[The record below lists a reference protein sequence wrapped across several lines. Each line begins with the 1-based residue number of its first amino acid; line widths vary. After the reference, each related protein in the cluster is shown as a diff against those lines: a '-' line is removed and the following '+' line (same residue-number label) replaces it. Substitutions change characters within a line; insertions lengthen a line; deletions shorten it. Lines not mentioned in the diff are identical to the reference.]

1 MSNIY
6 ELLNKL
12 FFINFK
18 FPDDWSLF
26 SPKANTSKAKR
37 DKSKGTLVDV
47 TEQYE
52 ESEDD
57 ITCGICEGW
66 DPPIHSEPD
75 QQDQENNTKAK
86 KKDST
91 YNVGWVGCDC
101 GRWYHKQCTNLKR
114 FTAAFSCKSV
124 KMKCQ
129 KKWIPIAREYIL
141 YLQNETTVAKKK

>member
-1 MSNIY
+1 MID
-6 ELLNKL
+6 L
-12 FFINFK
+12 F
-18 FPDDWSLF
+18 F

-141 YLQNETTVAKKK
+141 YLQNETTVA